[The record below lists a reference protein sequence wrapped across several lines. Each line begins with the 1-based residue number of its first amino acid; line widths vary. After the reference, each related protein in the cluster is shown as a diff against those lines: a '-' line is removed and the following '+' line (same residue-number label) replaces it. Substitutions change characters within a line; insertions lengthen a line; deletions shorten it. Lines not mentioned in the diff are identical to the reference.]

1 MQHLSL
7 RTARS
12 LVGNIGLADEAA
24 RPSLREALVVTA
36 VSVVAMVGLYS
47 GLGSRNADLAPGALF
62 RPSTALD
69 DALPLVVPFVWIYYA
84 YFPLTLSLHFVT
96 HRDRRLLYQAFAGY
110 LTLAVAGFA
119 FFALLPSQMP
129 QPSLAGCTTA
139 DCAALDLM
147 YRSDEG
153 FNAFPS
159 MHVAYSVF
167 VAAFF
172 WEHARRWSPVPIAL
186 AVGIAASTV
195 LCKRHF
201 LVDVPTGAALALAAR
216 PVARLAAGPLA
227 RVCRVLR

>member
-7 RTARS
+7 RTART
-12 LVGNIGLADEAA
+12 LAGPTDLTRAGE

-36 VSVVAMVGLYS
+36 VSAVVMVGLYS
-47 GLGSRNADLAPGALF
+47 GLGSRNAGLAPSALF

-69 DALPLVVPFVWIYYA
+69 EALPLVVPLVWIYYA
-84 YFPLTLSLHFVT
+84 YFPLTLSLHVVT
-96 HRDRRLLYQAFAGY
+96 HRDRRLLYEAFAGY

-119 FFALLPSQMP
+119 FFSLLPSQMP
-129 QPSLAGCTTA
+129 QPSLAGCTSPG
-139 DCAALDLM
+139 CAALDLM

-172 WEHARRWSPVPIAL
+172 WEHQRRWSPVPIAL

-227 RVCRVLR
+227 RACRALR